1 MVRGRRSGGGG
12 WDRPPRWAL
21 AAMLTLGAA
30 LAVSA
35 PLWLQVGADGP
46 ARAAAPSATPS
57 ATTPAAP
64 TAVAVVRPSD
74 RPLRVLF
81 IGDSLMW
88 GSFASDESLTY
99 RELVASALRADG
111 PVDVVTVG
119 GPGESAAEAA
129 RHLADEEPPVDL
141 VLVELGANDSVAVEP
156 GEFGADYAALLD
168 GVRAL
173 APEAG
178 LLCAGV
184 WNGPEIAAGFDR
196 ELRPACAEHG
206 GLVVPLSELYVD
218 ETLRGPEGSAVPGG
232 GVRDQ
237 FHPNDAGHAAIADA
251 LLAALDR

>member
-1 MVRGRRSGGGG
+1 MAPG

-21 AAMLTLGAA
+21 AAMLTVGAA

-46 ARAAAPSATPS
+46 ARAAAPSTTPTAS
-57 ATTPAAP
+57 ATAEAAP
-64 TAVAVVRPSD
+64 TGVPVVRPAD
-74 RPLRVLF
+74 RPLRVMF

-99 RELVASALRADG
+99 RALVASALEADG
-111 PVDVVTVG
+111 PVDVVRVG

-156 GEFGADYAALLD
+156 GQFGADYAALLD

-206 GLVVPLSELYVD
+206 GLVVPLSDLYVD
-218 ETLRGPEGSAVPGG
+218 ETLRGPKGSVVPGG
-232 GVRDQ
+232 GVRDE
-237 FHPNDAGHAAIADA
+237 FHPNDAGHRAIADA